1 MNKNNK
7 PVMVK
12 DRYGKFGIIS
22 TRTRK
27 TPE

>member
-7 PVMVK
+7 FVMVK

-22 TRTRK
+22 PRTCK